1 MHTIITV
8 LKKELKDTLR
18 DKKTLFSAIILPAL
32 AIPLLLLGVASLQ
45 KSLIDKEK
53 VKELKVVLMNAPEAV
68 AQQFEDETINLLAS
82 QDLENAKDS
91 VANEVFDAVLVF
103 DASFKDHVDSLQT
116 GVVEL
121 YYKSTNIMV
130 QRRVEEKL
138 NAYKAVVLKERMVQL
153 NIPAPVLQPIK
164 IETINVASAKEQIG
178 DTIGGFIPYIFILF
192 CFMGCMY
199 PALDLITG
207 EKERGTIETLLT
219 VPASRFSILI
229 GKTIAIALVGVVAA
243 VMTIGGMAIA
253 LNLGTGIP
261 ASFMASIGDMLSFKF
276 ILMLFAMLL
285 PLSFFFAGV
294 LSAMVVRTSS
304 FKEAQ
309 SYVTPMTFVVIVPAM
324 VAMMPGIE
332 LNWKLAF
339 IPVLNVALAT
349 KEIIGGTIHMGQFV
363 AIVLS
368 LIAFATLAVF
378 ISYQQFSQEKNVLK

>member
-8 LKKELKDTLR
+8 IKKELKDTLR

-32 AIPLLLLGVASLQ
+32 AIPLLLLGVSSLQ

-53 VKELKVVLMNAPEAV
+53 AKELKVVLMNAPEAV
-68 AQQFEDETINLLAS
+68 AQQFEDETISLLAS
-82 QDLENAKDS
+82 QNLEQAKDS

-103 DASFKDHVDSLQT
+103 DPTFKDHVDSLQT

-130 QRRVEEKL
+130 KRRIEEKL
-138 NAYKAVVLKERMVQL
+138 NAYKAVVLNERMVTL
-153 NIPAPVLQPIK
+153 NIPAPVLQPVK

-178 DTIGGFIPYIFILF
+178 DTIGGLIPYIFILF

-229 GKTIAIALVGVVAA
+229 GKTITIALVGVVAA
-243 VMTIGGMAIA
+243 VMTIGGMVVA

-261 ASFMASIGDMLSFKF
+261 ASFMESIGDMLNLKF

-332 LNWKLAF
+332 LNWQLAF
-339 IPVLNVALAT
+339 IPILNVALAT
-349 KEIIGGTIHMGQFV
+349 KEIIGGTMHLGQFAV
-363 AIVLS
+363 IVLS

>member
-8 LKKELKDTLR
+8 IKKELKDTLR

-32 AIPLLLLGVASLQ
+32 AIPLLLLGTSSLQ
-45 KSLIDKEK
+45 KSLIDKER

-68 AQQFEDETINLLAS
+68 AEQFQDETIRLLAS
-82 QDLENAKDS
+82 QNLENAKDS

-103 DASFKDHVDSLQT
+103 DANFKDNVDSLQT

-130 QRRVEEKL
+130 QRRVEEKI
-138 NAYKAVVLKERMVQL
+138 NAYKALVLNQRMTEL
-153 NIPAPVLQPIK
+153 NIPAPVLQPVK
-164 IETINVASAKEQIG
+164 IETVNVASAKEQIG

-229 GKTIAIALVGVVAA
+229 GKTITIALVGVVAA
-243 VMTIGGMAIA
+243 VMTIAGMVAA

-261 ASFMASIGDMLSFKF
+261 PSFMASLNDMLSFKF
-276 ILMLFAMLL
+276 IFMLFAMLL

-332 LNWKLAF
+332 LNWQLAF
-339 IPVLNVALAT
+339 IPILNVALAT
-349 KEIIGGTIHMGQFV
+349 KEIIGGTINLGHFTV
-363 AIVLS
+363 IVLS
-368 LIAFATLAVF
+368 LITFATLAVF

>member
-8 LKKELKDTLR
+8 IKKELKDTLR

-32 AIPLLLLGVASLQ
+32 AIPLLLMGVSSLQ
-45 KSLIDKEK
+45 KDLIKKEK
-53 VKELKVVLMNAPEAV
+53 AKELKVVLMNAPEAV
-68 AQQFEDETINLLAS
+68 AQQFEDESINLLTSA
-82 QDLENAKDS
+82 DLEHAKDS
-91 VANEVFDAVLVF
+91 VASEVFDAVLVF
-103 DASFKDHVDSLQT
+103 DPSFKEQIDSLET
-116 GVVEL
+116 GVVEF

-130 QRRVEEKL
+130 QRRIEEKL
-138 NAYKAVVLKERMVQL
+138 NAYKAVVLDERMERL
-153 NIPAPVLQPIK
+153 NISAAVLQPIK
-164 IETINVASAKEQIG
+164 IETVNVASVKEQVG
-178 DTIGGFIPYIFILF
+178 ETIGGLIPYIFILF

-229 GKTIAIALVGVVAA
+229 GKTITIALVGVVAA
-243 VMTIGGMAIA
+243 VMTIGGMVAA

-261 ASFMASIGDMLSFKF
+261 AGLMTSIGDMLNLKF
-276 ILMLFAMLL
+276 IFMLFAMLL

-324 VAMMPGIE
+324 VAMMPGVE
-332 LNWKLAF
+332 LNWQMAF
-339 IPVLNVALAT
+339 IPILNVALAT
-349 KEIIGGTIHMGQFV
+349 KEIIGGTMDLGLFAI
-363 AIVLS
+363 IVLS

-378 ISYQQFSQEKNVLK
+378 VSYQQFSQEKNVLK

>member
-8 LKKELKDTLR
+8 IKKELKDTLR

-32 AIPLLLLGVASLQ
+32 AIPLLLLGVSSLQ
-45 KSLIDKEK
+45 EKMINKEK
-53 VKELKVVLMNAPEAV
+53 AKVLKVVLMDAPEVLAE
-68 AQQFEDETINLLAS
+68 QFQDETILLLS
-82 QDLENAKDS
+82 SSDLEQAKDS
-91 VANEVFDAVLVF
+91 VTNELLDAVLFF
-103 DASFKDHVDSLQT
+103 DASFKENIDSLET
-116 GVVEL
+116 GNVQF

-130 QRRVEEKL
+130 KRRIEEKL
-138 NAYKAVVLKERMVQL
+138 NAYKMAVLRERLTAL
-153 NIPAPVLQPIK
+153 NIPMPVLEPMSVQTVNI
-164 IETINVASAKEQIG
+164 ASEKEQIG
-178 DTIGGFIPYIFILF
+178 DTIGGLIPYIFILF

-229 GKTIAIALVGVVAA
+229 GKTITIAIVGVVAA
-243 VMTIGGMAIA
+243 VMTIGGMVVA

-261 ASFMASIGDMLSFKF
+261 ESFMTSIGDMLNLKF

-332 LNWKLAF
+332 LSWQLSF
-339 IPVLNVALAT
+339 IPILNVALAT
-349 KEIIGGTIHMGQFV
+349 KEIIAGTIHMGQYFV
-363 AIVLS
+363 IVLS
-368 LIAFATLAVF
+368 LIAFAMLAVF

>member
-1 MHTIITV
+1 MNTIITV
-8 LKKELKDTLR
+8 IKKELKDTLR

-32 AIPLLLLGVASLQ
+32 AIPLLLFGVSSLQ

-91 VANEVFDAVLVF
+91 VAQEVFDAVLVF
-103 DASFKDHVDSLQT
+103 DPSFKENIDSLET

-130 QRRVEEKL
+130 QRRIEEKID
-138 NAYKAVVLKERMVQL
+138 AYQAMVLKERMAAL
-153 NIPAPVLQPIK
+153 NIPEAVLLPVK
-164 IETINVASAKEQIG
+164 VETINVASTKEQMG
-178 DTIGGFIPYIFILF
+178 ETIGGLIPYIFILF
-192 CFMGCMY
+192 CFTGCMY

-229 GKTIAIALVGVVAA
+229 GKTITIALVGVVAA
-243 VMTIGGMAIA
+243 VMTIAGMVVA
-253 LNLGTGIP
+253 LNLGSGIP
-261 ASFMASIGDMLSFKF
+261 PSFMASIGDMLNLKF

-332 LNWKLAF
+332 LNWQLAF
-339 IPVLNVALAT
+339 IPILNVALAT
-349 KEIIGGTIHMGQFV
+349 KEIIAGTIHLGQYAV
-363 AIVLS
+363 IVLS
-368 LIAFATLAVF
+368 LIAFAMLAVLA
-378 ISYQQFSQEKNVLK
+378 SYHQFSQEKNVLK

>member
-8 LKKELKDTLR
+8 IKKELKDTLR

-32 AIPLLLLGVASLQ
+32 AIPLLLMGVSSLQ
-45 KSLIDKEK
+45 KDLIKKEK
-53 VKELKVVLMNAPEAV
+53 AKELKVVLMNAPEAV
-68 AQQFEDETINLLAS
+68 AQQFEDESINLLTSA
-82 QDLENAKDS
+82 DLEHAKDS
-91 VANEVFDAVLVF
+91 VASEVFDAVLVF
-103 DASFKDHVDSLQT
+103 DPSFKEQIDSLET
-116 GVVEL
+116 GVVEF

-130 QRRVEEKL
+130 QRRIEEKL
-138 NAYKAVVLKERMVQL
+138 NAYKAVVLDERMERL
-153 NIPAPVLQPIK
+153 NISAAVLQPIK
-164 IETINVASAKEQIG
+164 IETVNVASVKEQVG
-178 DTIGGFIPYIFILF
+178 ETIGGLIPYIFILF

-229 GKTIAIALVGVVAA
+229 GKTITIALVGVVAA
-243 VMTIGGMAIA
+243 VMTIGGMVAA

-261 ASFMASIGDMLSFKF
+261 AGLMTSIGDMLNLKF
-276 ILMLFAMLL
+276 IFMLFAMLL

-324 VAMMPGIE
+324 VAMMPGVE
-332 LNWKLAF
+332 LNWQMAF
-339 IPVLNVALAT
+339 IPILNVALAT
-349 KEIIGGTIHMGQFV
+349 KEIVGGTMDLGLFAI
-363 AIVLS
+363 IVLS

-378 ISYQQFSQEKNVLK
+378 VSYQQFSQEKNVLK

>member
-103 DASFKDHVDSLQT
+103 DASFRDHVDSLQT

-153 NIPAPVLQPIK
+153 NIPAPVLEPIK

-324 VAMMPGIE
+324 VAMMPGVE
-332 LNWKLAF
+332 LNWQLAF

>member
-103 DASFKDHVDSLQT
+103 DASFRDHVDSLQT

-153 NIPAPVLQPIK
+153 NIPAPVLEPIK

-199 PALDLITG
+199 PAIELTTG
-207 EKERGTIETLLT
+207 EK
-219 VPASRFSILI
+219 V
-229 GKTIAIALVGVVAA
+229 
-243 VMTIGGMAIA
+243 
-253 LNLGTGIP
+253 
-261 ASFMASIGDMLSFKF
+261 
-276 ILMLFAMLL
+276 
-285 PLSFFFAGV
+285 
-294 LSAMVVRTSS
+294 
-304 FKEAQ
+304 
-309 SYVTPMTFVVIVPAM
+309 
-324 VAMMPGIE
+324 
-332 LNWKLAF
+332 
-339 IPVLNVALAT
+339 
-349 KEIIGGTIHMGQFV
+349 
-363 AIVLS
+363 
-368 LIAFATLAVF
+368 
-378 ISYQQFSQEKNVLK
+378 SQ

>member
-1 MHTIITV
+1 MHIILTV
-8 LKKELKDTLR
+8 IKKELRDTLR
-18 DKKTLFSAIILPAL
+18 DKKTLFSAILLPAL
-32 AIPLLLLGVASLQ
+32 AIPLLILGISSLQ
-45 KSLIDKEK
+45 SNLINKEK
-53 VKELKVVLMNAPEAV
+53 EKELKVVLMNAPELV
-68 AQQFEDETINLLAS
+68 AEQFQDEHITLLAS
-82 QDLENAKDS
+82 MDLASAKDS
-91 VANEVFDAVLVF
+91 VANENLDAVLDF
-103 DASFKDHVDSLQT
+103 DTSFRRNIDSLET
-116 GVVEL
+116 GVVKF

-130 QRRVEEKL
+130 KRRLEEKL
-138 NAYKAVVLKERMVQL
+138 NAYKAIVLSQRMEQL
-153 NIPAPVLQPIK
+153 NIPQSVLNPVQ
-164 IETINVASAKEQIG
+164 IETINVASFKEQIG
-178 DTIGGFIPYIFILF
+178 DEIGGLIPYVFILF

-229 GKTIAIALVGVVAA
+229 GKTITIALVGVVAS
-243 VMTIGGMAIA
+243 VMTIAGMVVA

-261 ASFMASIGDMLSFKF
+261 DGLMSSIGDMVSLKF
-276 ILMLFAMLL
+276 IVMLFAMLL

-324 VAMMPGIE
+324 VAMMPGVQ
-332 LNWKLAF
+332 LDWQLAF
-339 IPVLNVALAT
+339 IPILNVALAT
-349 KEIIGGTIHMGQFV
+349 KEIIGGTIHMGQYAV
-363 AIVLS
+363 IVLS

>member
-8 LKKELKDTLR
+8 IKKELKDTLR

-32 AIPLLLLGVASLQ
+32 AIPLLLLGVSSLQ

-53 VKELKVVLMNAPEAV
+53 GKELKVVLMNAPEAV
-68 AQQFEDETINLLAS
+68 AQQFEDETIRLLAS
-82 QDLENAKDS
+82 QNLDNAKDS

-103 DASFKDHVDSLQT
+103 DSNFKKNVDSLQT
-116 GVVEL
+116 GAVQL

-130 QRRVEEKL
+130 QRRIEEKL
-138 NAYKAVVLKERMVQL
+138 TAYKAVVLKERMATL
-153 NIPAPVLQPIK
+153 NIPAPVLEPVRV
-164 IETINVASAKEQIG
+164 ETINVASAKEQIG
-178 DTIGGFIPYIFILF
+178 ETIGGLIPYIFILF

-229 GKTIAIALVGVVAA
+229 GKTITIALVGVVAA
-243 VMTIGGMAIA
+243 VMTIAGMVIA
-253 LNLGTGIP
+253 LNLGSGIP
-261 ASFMASIGDMLSFKF
+261 PSFMDTIGDMLSVKF

-285 PLSFFFAGV
+285 PLSFFFAGI

-309 SYVTPMTFVVIVPAM
+309 SYVTPMNFVVIVPAM

-332 LNWKLAF
+332 LNWQLSF
-339 IPVLNVALAT
+339 VPVLNVALAT
-349 KEIIGGTIHMGQFV
+349 KEIIAGTIHLGHFAV
-363 AIVLS
+363 IVLS
-368 LIAFATLAVF
+368 LIAFATLSVF